1 MCLQTAEVWQEFGK
15 SLVRSLRESFAQF
28 EKVILIY
35 AAKQANLLLI
45 LCHDYVFVNVIERE
59 MELRIRDRD

>member
-15 SLVRSLRESFAQF
+15 SLVRSLRESFVQF